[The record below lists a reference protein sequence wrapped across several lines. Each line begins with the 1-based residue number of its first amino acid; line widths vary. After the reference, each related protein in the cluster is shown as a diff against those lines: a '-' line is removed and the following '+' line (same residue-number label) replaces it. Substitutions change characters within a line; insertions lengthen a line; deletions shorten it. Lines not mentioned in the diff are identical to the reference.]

1 MSCCYLPFRERRRVV
16 EHVLRE
22 EDPRCPDDAADLH
35 DRSLAGPGGGSGGCV
50 RAVLLD
56 GEVERRAVAVS
67 ERRRDV
73 ES

>member
-1 MSCCYLPFRERRRVV
+1 MSLPFRERLRAV

-22 EDPRCPDDAADLH
+22 EDPRCPNDTADLH
-35 DRSLAGPGGGSGGCV
+35 DRSLAGSGGGGGGCV
-50 RAVLLD
+50 RAVLLG
-56 GEVERRAVAVS
+56 GEAECRAVAVS